1 MRYVPRHLV
10 SIADLDATEIVRIL
24 DAGDRHWALAGEPIK
39 KLTSLRGRTV
49 INLFFEASTR
59 TRTSFE
65 LAAKRLSAEAINIS
79 SAASSIS
86 KGETLLDTAENLEA
100 MFPDVIVVRHSF
112 GGAAAMLADKVSC
125 AVINAGDG
133 QHEHPTQALLD
144 AATIRRMKGKP
155 AAGGVGGAAAGS
167 AGTATGSTGM
177 TNDPRDAT
185 RGGVNATEGDRSS
198 AGEGPRASLARGNPG
213 GGPALPV
220 QRGRESPLSIDG
232 LEVAIVGDIAHSRVA
247 RSNILCLAKLGA
259 RIRLVAPLTLIPR
272 GIELIGGDLTR
283 ERVRVVHRLEDGLDG
298 VDVVMMLRIQHER
311 TAGEAPRFPNTR
323 ELSRMFGL
331 SERTLGFAKPDAI
344 VMHPGPINR
353 GVELA
358 PQVADG
364 PRAVILQQVSWGV
377 AIRMAVLER
386 AVLGFEGEAPD
397 KSTDR
402 STDRAGDRSVTA

>member
-1 MRYVPRHLV
+1 MPRHLV
-10 SIADLDATEIVRIL
+10 SIADLDAAEIVRIL
-24 DAGDRHWALAGEPIK
+24 DHGDRYWALASEPIK

-49 INLFFEASTR
+49 INLFFENSTR

-79 SAASSIS
+79 SSGSSIS
-86 KGETLLDTAENLEA
+86 KGETLLDTADNLEA
-100 MFPDVIVVRHSF
+100 MYPDVIVVRHSF
-112 GGAAAMLADKVSC
+112 GGAAAMLANHVKC

-144 AATIRRMKGKP
+144 AATIRRIKGKP
-155 AAGGVGGAAAGS
+155 AAAGQ
-167 AGTATGSTGM
+167 G
-177 TNDPRDAT
+177 
-185 RGGVNATEGDRSS
+185 RSI
-198 AGEGPRASLARGNPG
+198 E
-213 GGPALPV
+213 
-220 QRGRESPLSIDG
+220 G

-259 RIRLVAPLTLIPR
+259 RVRLVAPLTLIPR
-272 GIELIGGDLTR
+272 GIDLIGGEVTR
-283 ERVRVVHRLEDGLDG
+283 ERVRVVNRLEDGLDG

-311 TAGEAPRFPNTR
+311 FEGEAPRFPNTR
-323 ELSRMFGL
+323 ELSRTFGL
-331 SERTLGFAKPDAI
+331 SERTLAFAKADAI

-358 PQVADG
+358 PQVADS

-386 AVLGFEGEAPD
+386 AVIGVEGPDGAPD
-397 KSTDR
+397 GRKDGAKGTV
-402 STDRAGDRSVTA
+402 AA

>member
-1 MRYVPRHLV
+1 VPRHLV
-10 SIADLDATEIVRIL
+10 SIADLDAAEIVRIL
-24 DAGDRHWALAGEPIK
+24 DHGDRYWALASEPVK

-79 SAASSIS
+79 SSASSIS
-86 KGETLLDTAENLEA
+86 KGETLRDTAENLEA
-100 MFPDVIVVRHSF
+100 MSPDVIVIRHSF
-112 GGAAAMLADKVSC
+112 GGAAAMLTEHVSC
-125 AVINAGDG
+125 AVVNAGDG

-144 AATIRRMKGKP
+144 AATIRRLKGKP
-155 AAGGVGGAAAGS
+155 PAGAMEGNREQAPEASTELRGAG
-167 AGTATGSTGM
+167 
-177 TNDPRDAT
+177 PRDAT
-185 RGGVNATEGDRSS
+185 RGGVN
-198 AGEGPRASLARGNPG
+198 
-213 GGPALPV
+213 GPALPV
-220 QRGRESPLSIDG
+220 HPPKGGYREGPLSIEG
-232 LEVAIVGDIAHSRVA
+232 VEVAIVGDIAHSRVA

-272 GIELIGGDLTR
+272 GIEMIGGDVTR
-283 ERVRVVHRLEDGLDG
+283 ERVRIVTRLEDGLDG

-311 TAGEAPRFPNTR
+311 FEGEAPRFPNTR
-323 ELSRMFGL
+323 ELSRTFGL
-331 SERTLGFAKPDAI
+331 SERTLAFAKPDAI

-386 AVLGFEGEAPD
+386 AVIGFDELDGLHQ
-397 KSTDR
+397 
-402 STDRAGDRSVTA
+402 SVAA

>member
-1 MRYVPRHLV
+1 MTSVPRHLV
-10 SIADLDATEIVRIL
+10 SIADLDAAEIVRIL
-24 DAGDRHWALAGEPIK
+24 DHGDRYSALADEPVK

-49 INLFFEASTR
+49 INLFFESSTR

-79 SAASSIS
+79 SSGSSIS
-86 KGETLLDTAENLEA
+86 KGETLLDTADNLEA
-100 MFPDVIVVRHSF
+100 MYPDVIVVRHSF
-112 GGAAAMLADKVSC
+112 GGAAAMLAAHVRC

-144 AATIRRMKGKP
+144 AATIRRIKGKP
-155 AAGGVGGAAAGS
+155 SRAAAGAPS
-167 AGTATGSTGM
+167 GAAPSG
-177 TNDPRDAT
+177 
-185 RGGVNATEGDRSS
+185 
-198 AGEGPRASLARGNPG
+198 ASI
-213 GGPALPV
+213 
-220 QRGRESPLSIDG
+220 EG

-272 GIELIGGDLTR
+272 GIELIGGDVTR
-283 ERVRVVHRLEDGLDG
+283 ERVRVVNRLEDGLDG

-311 TAGEAPRFPNTR
+311 FEGEAPRFPNTR
-323 ELSRMFGL
+323 ELSRTFGL
-331 SERTLGFAKPDAI
+331 SDRTLGFAKPDAI

-358 PQVADG
+358 PSVADG

-386 AVLGFEGEAPD
+386 AVIGFEGAV
-397 KSTDR
+397 
-402 STDRAGDRSVTA
+402 AA

>member
-1 MRYVPRHLV
+1 MRCVPRHLV

-24 DAGDRHWALAGEPIK
+24 DHGDRYWALAHEPIK

-49 INLFFEASTR
+49 INLFFENSTR

-79 SAASSIS
+79 SSGASIS
-86 KGETLLDTAENLEA
+86 KGETLLDTADNLEA
-100 MFPDVIVVRHSF
+100 MSPDVIVVRHSF
-112 GGAAAMLADKVSC
+112 GGAAAMLAGHVSC

-144 AATIRRMKGKP
+144 AATIRRIKGKP
-155 AAGGVGGAAAGS
+155 GGAAGGSPGGAAGGS
-167 AGTATGSTGM
+167 PGGSTSE
-177 TNDPRDAT
+177 AES
-185 RGGVNATEGDRSS
+185 RGVGTPTA
-198 AGEGPRASLARGNPG
+198 
-213 GGPALPV
+213 GPAG
-220 QRGRESPLSIDG
+220 RGASRAGSIDG

-247 RSNILCLAKLGA
+247 RSNILCLAKLGV

-272 GIELIGGDLTR
+272 GIELIGGDVTR
-283 ERVRVVHRLEDGLDG
+283 ERVRIVTRLEDGLDG

-311 TAGEAPRFPNTR
+311 FEGEAPRFPNTR
-323 ELSRMFGL
+323 ELSRTFGL

-386 AVLGFEGEAPD
+386 AVIGFDGATGTDGTTGPERA
-397 KSTDR
+397 SATDR
-402 STDRAGDRSVTA
+402 SVAA